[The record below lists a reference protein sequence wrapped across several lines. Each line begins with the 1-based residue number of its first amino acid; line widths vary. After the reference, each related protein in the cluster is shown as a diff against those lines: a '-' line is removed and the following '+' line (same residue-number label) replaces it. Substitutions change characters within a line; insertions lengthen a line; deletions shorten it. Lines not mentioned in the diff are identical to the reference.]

1 MGSGDASIKA
11 PELVSLLQGEGFTV
25 NVVATK
31 AAHHFFDKKDIIV
44 PMYEDEDEFNCW
56 SSRGDDVLHIK
67 LKNWADVFLIAPMSA
82 NTLAKISNGLADNLL
97 TYMWKQEENRAFCA
111 GYEYRY
117 VE

>member
-1 MGSGDASIKA
+1 MGSGDGIHVLLGLTGSVASIKA

-67 LKNWADVFLIAPMSA
+67 VLPRR
-82 NTLAKISNGLADNLL
+82 ISYSSNVGQY
-97 TYMWKQEENRAFCA
+97 TGENIEWTCRQPSNM
-111 GYEYRY
+111 YR
-117 VE
+117 